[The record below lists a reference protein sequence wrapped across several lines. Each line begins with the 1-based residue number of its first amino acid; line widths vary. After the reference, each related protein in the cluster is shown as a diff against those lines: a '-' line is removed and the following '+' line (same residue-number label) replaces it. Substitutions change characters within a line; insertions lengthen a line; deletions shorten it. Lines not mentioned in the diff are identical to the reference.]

1 MEALPLAVKVRGR
14 NCLVVGGGDLALRK
28 LRLLAT
34 AGAQATVVAKAISPE
49 VRELCAEQGWPTHQ
63 RPFVATDAQGH
74 LLAIAATADEEV
86 NQAVATAGERHG
98 ALVNCVDDGER
109 STALFPAIV
118 DRGAVTVA
126 ISTGGA
132 SPTLARMLRER
143 IEAALPASVG
153 KLAAYLAS
161 RRARVRAALPSV
173 QARQRFWQA
182 AIDTELATHIGRD
195 DEAKADAALEA
206 QLAAPQRIG
215 LVSLVG
221 AGPGDPDLLTLKA
234 LHCLQTADVIYHD
247 KLVSE
252 GVLARCRRDA
262 QLVSVASPAMT
273 TVQPQP
279 ATSTSPSAPSARQAA
294 INKHLLADARQGHR
308 VVRLKGGDP
317 VLFGRAGE
325 EMEALAAAGV
335 PFEIVPGVTAAL
347 GCAAVAGIPLTHRDW
362 AQSVRFV
369 TARRRDGAI
378 NADWPELARP
388 GQTLVVYMGLAALP
402 KLCERLIAHGAP
414 PAMPVAVVS
423 QGTLPGQRIVTG
435 DLERIAANIVANGL
449 RGPATG
455 IIGRVAALAQDAE
468 AAR

>member
-34 AGAQATVVAKAISPE
+34 AGAQATVVAKAISPA
-49 VRELCAEQGWPTHQ
+49 VRELCAEQDWPTHQ
-63 RPFVATDAQGH
+63 RPFEATDAQGH

-118 DRGAVTVA
+118 DRSPVTVA

-143 IEAALPASVG
+143 IEAVLPASVG

-161 RRARVRAALPSV
+161 RRPRVRAALPSV
-173 QARQRFWQA
+173 QARQRFWQTA
-182 AIDTELATHIGRD
+182 FHTELATHIDRG

-206 QLAAPQRIG
+206 QLTASRRVG

-252 GVLARCRRDA
+252 DVLSRCRRDA
-262 QLVSVASPAMT
+262 QLVPVASLAMT
-273 TVQPQP
+273 NP
-279 ATSTSPSAPSARQAA
+279 AISASSSGPTTRQAA
-294 INKHLLADARQGHR
+294 INERLLADAREGHR

-317 VLFGRAGE
+317 LLFGRAGE
-325 EMEALAAAGV
+325 EMEALVAAGV

-378 NADWPELARP
+378 NAEWPELARP

-402 KLCERLIAHGAP
+402 KLCERLLAHGAP
-414 PAMPVAVVS
+414 PATPVAVVS
-423 QGTLPGQRIVTG
+423 QGTLAGQRIVTG
-435 DLERIAANIVANGL
+435 DLEDIAASIVAEGL
-449 RGPATG
+449 RGPATA
-455 IIGRVAALAQDAE
+455 IIGRVAALA
-468 AAR
+468 RN

>member
-34 AGAQATVVAKAISPE
+34 AGAKATVVAKAISPA
-49 VRELCAEQGWPTHQ
+49 VRELCVEQGWPMHQ
-63 RPFVATDAQGH
+63 RPFAATDMQGH
-74 LLAIAATADEEV
+74 LLAIAATADEDV

-98 ALVNCVDDGER
+98 ALVNCVDDRER

-118 DRGAVTVA
+118 DRSPVTVA

-132 SPTLARMLRER
+132 SPTLARMLRAR
-143 IEAALPASVG
+143 IEAVLPASVG

-161 RRARVRAALPSV
+161 RRARIRAALPSV

-182 AIDTELATHIGRD
+182 AIDTELATHIGRN

-206 QLAAPQRIG
+206 QLTAPQRVG

-234 LHCLQTADVIYHD
+234 LQCLQTADVIYHD

-252 GVLARCRRDA
+252 DVLARCRRDA
-262 QLVSVASPAMT
+262 TLIPVASPTMT
-273 TVQPQP
+273 A
-279 ATSTSPSAPSARQAA
+279 ATSASPGGATTRQAA
-294 INKHLLADARQGHR
+294 INERLLADARQGQR

-317 VLFGRAGE
+317 LLFGRAGE
-325 EMEALAAAGV
+325 EMGALAAAGV

-402 KLCERLIAHGAP
+402 KLCERLLGHGAP
-414 PAMPVAVVS
+414 PATPAAVIS

-435 DLERIAANIVANGL
+435 DLEHIAASIVANGL
-449 RGPATG
+449 RGPATA
-455 IIGRVAALAQDAE
+455 IIGRVAALAQDTE
-468 AAR
+468 AVR

>member
-14 NCLVVGGGDLALRK
+14 NCLVVGGSDLALRK
-28 LRLLAT
+28 LRLLAM
-34 AGAQATVVAKAISPE
+34 AGAKATVVAKAISPA
-49 VRELCAEQGWPTHQ
+49 VRELCAEQDWPTHQ
-63 RPFVATDAQGH
+63 RPFAATDMQGH

-86 NQAVATAGERHG
+86 NQAVATAGEQHG

-118 DRGAVTVA
+118 DRSPVTVA

-132 SPTLARMLRER
+132 SPTLARILRER
-143 IEAALPASVG
+143 IEAVLPASVG

-161 RRARVRAALPSV
+161 RRARIRAALPSV
-173 QARQRFWQA
+173 QARQRFWQT

-195 DEAKADAALEA
+195 DEARADAALEA
-206 QLAAPQRIG
+206 QLTAPQKIG

-252 GVLARCRRDA
+252 DVLARCRRDA
-262 QLVSVASPAMT
+262 QLVPVASPAMT
-273 TVQPQP
+273 TARTK
-279 ATSTSPSAPSARQAA
+279 ATSTPSAPTARQAA
-294 INKHLLADARQGHR
+294 INERLLADARQGQR

-317 VLFGRAGE
+317 LLFGRAGE

-378 NADWPELARP
+378 NADWPELAHP

-402 KLCERLIAHGAP
+402 KLCERLLAHGAP
-414 PAMPVAVVS
+414 PATPVAVVS
-423 QGTLPGQRIVTG
+423 QGTLAGQRIVTG
-435 DLERIAANIVANGL
+435 DLEYIAASIVASGL
-449 RGPATG
+449 RGPATA
-455 IIGRVAALAQDAE
+455 IIGRVAALARD
-468 AAR
+468 